1 MGSASRERP
10 ARLAEKLTYIRRTL
24 GLSQDG
30 MLRRMGLTKRLTR
43 EDISKYERNLREPSL
58 PVLLK
63 YAQAAG
69 VWVDVLIDDE
79 LDLPA
84 KLPGTTKSEGIR
96 RASASKNKRNRQSGS
111 LCLPKWH
118 NCPPFIWS
126 MRLYDSDTI
135 SGIISAPLSTAR
147 SSCLYLSIAI
157 SIRLSV
163 AMHIKC

>member
-79 LDLPA
+79 LVLPA

-96 RASASKNKRNRQSGS
+96 RASASKNKRNR
-111 LCLPKWH
+111 
-118 NCPPFIWS
+118 
-126 MRLYDSDTI
+126 
-135 SGIISAPLSTAR
+135 
-147 SSCLYLSIAI
+147 
-157 SIRLSV
+157 
-163 AMHIKC
+163 